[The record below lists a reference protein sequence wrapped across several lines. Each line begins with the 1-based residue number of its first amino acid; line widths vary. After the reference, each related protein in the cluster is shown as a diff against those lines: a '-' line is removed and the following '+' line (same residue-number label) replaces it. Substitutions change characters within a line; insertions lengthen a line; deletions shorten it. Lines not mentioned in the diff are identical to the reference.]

1 MIYYFDDG
9 RFDNGTLLISK
20 DIVKDIQQIFS
31 VRESFVMNV
40 IEEWYEDTMIPQF
53 ESIVGEGGFYITTID
68 KMNSK
73 PCTPEPIKP
82 EGITDE
88 EMIDFIDKNTLYK
101 RQQIIDKIESG
112 ERDLEDFYLD
122 IVDTVE
128 SRKNF

>member
-1 MIYYFDDG
+1 MMNPIFWERYPYQ
-9 RFDNGTLLISK
+9 NSQIHVLI
-20 DIVKDIQQIFS
+20 QIL
-31 VRESFVMNV
+31 
-40 IEEWYEDTMIPQF
+40 

-68 KMNSK
+68 KINSK